1 MATSKLDTLHVSVG
15 NLSTAPYQR
24 PFTCSLSPV
33 VLFSVLDH
41 FLRRSEG
48 QEKVVGAL
56 LGARSPDGT
65 EVEIRN
71 AFSIIYS
78 EEQSEIK
85 LDKEHYANMFEL
97 HQRVNP
103 EETILGWYS
112 AGPALSPSNAPLH
125 TIFGQD
131 TAPFRPIHITFDT
144 DMLLKSDDLSMRAFT
159 SAPVGFSTKPGDC
172 MYLPVPCSIKY
183 LDAERSGLDMLASA
197 KSSESRTASMLSDL
211 DHLEVAINKLQ
222 EMLERISQYVDNVV
236 DGKEQ
241 PNNAIGRYIMDA
253 VSVVPKIDSASFE
266 KMFNSHLQDLLMVV
280 YLANMTRTQLSVAER
295 LHLLVSN

>member
-1 MATSKLDTLHVSVG
+1 MGETSAPWEGGLLFRLPLGFFPTPLAQKNYSTQEAPLYIYYIKKITMATSKLDTLHVSVG

-41 FLRRSEG
+41 FLRRDEG

-78 EEQSEIK
+78 EEHSEIK

-103 EETILGWYS
+103 EESILGWYS
-112 AGPALSPSNAPLH
+112 AGPALSPSNAPFH
-125 TIFGQD
+125 TVFGQD

-144 DMLLKSDDLSMRAFT
+144 DMLVKSDDLGMRAFT
-159 SAPVGFSTKPGDC
+159 
-172 MYLPVPCSIKY
+172 
-183 LDAERSGLDMLASA
+183 R
-197 KSSESRTASMLSDL
+197 
-211 DHLEVAINKLQ
+211 
-222 EMLERISQYVDNVV
+222 
-236 DGKEQ
+236 
-241 PNNAIGRYIMDA
+241 
-253 VSVVPKIDSASFE
+253 
-266 KMFNSHLQDLLMVV
+266 
-280 YLANMTRTQLSVAER
+280 
-295 LHLLVSN
+295 